1 MSKPY
6 LSAMLQTYSILII
19 GKVQGVF
26 YRQSTQE
33 KAKELGITGIV
44 KNLPDGNVLIM
55 ATGTTDQ
62 LNELVNWCKQ
72 GPPRAVVTSVQ
83 VEKLTPQTY
92 QNFTIQR

>member
-1 MSKPY
+1 
-6 LSAMLQTYSILII
+6 MLQTYSILVS

-33 KAKELGITGIV
+33 KAKELGITGMV
-44 KNLPDGNVLIM
+44 KNLPNGNVQIM

-62 LNELVNWCKQ
+62 LNELVDWCKQ
-72 GPPRAVVTSVQ
+72 GPPRAVVTSVH
-83 VEKLTPQTY
+83 VEKLTAQTY